1 MILSKFWQNQ
11 DAGRALASKTLG
23 EDTSLPPSA
32 SGWSLHSLAQGSSN
46 SSSALLH
53 LHIASYPASKY
64 FKILIEHKSGRDTI
78 QSIICLTRT

>member
-1 MILSKFWQNQ
+1 MILSKLWQNQ

-32 SGWSLHSLAQGSSN
+32 SGGPHISWLGATPN

-53 LHIASYPASKY
+53 IHIASYPASK
-64 FKILIEHKSGRDTI
+64 
-78 QSIICLTRT
+78 